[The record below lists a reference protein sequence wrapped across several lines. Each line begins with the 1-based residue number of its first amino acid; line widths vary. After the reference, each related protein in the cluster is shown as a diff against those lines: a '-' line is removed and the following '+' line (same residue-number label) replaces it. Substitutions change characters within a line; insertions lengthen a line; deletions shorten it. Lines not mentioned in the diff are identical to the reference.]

1 MSAVC
6 EFLKGLKKAE
16 LQTIHQFWLPGESVQ
31 ARAEELRT
39 RVGSALRKGVGIE
52 ERVARLSQSQRRLI
66 TTVLARP
73 RPRAPLGDLQEA
85 LALGGAS
92 RIEVEATLRQ
102 LIERGFIARNKT
114 RNRAQP
120 EVLEIPDEL
129 AGHLARVLEVGEEP
143 TSAADVISQKRLP
156 FEIDFDR
163 DTIEDR
169 IDQLEDS
176 VLRQLCHMALKK
188 RGIFDLESEPAS
200 EAMAAA
206 GLDGPDLAAW
216 RKILE
221 DAGIGTIGSISLQDF
236 GISIPD
242 PALVVFQ
249 EWIQKRATARIEDV
263 PEPDSI
269 IEAGVDLFIDLER
282 FSLQVEQSPIR
293 LTRAGSFPKR
303 LAEQC
308 RQEMLLER
316 LGAHL
321 EGDSVTSVLRVA
333 LRLGIIEN
341 FAGELRVNS
350 ESLAAWRKLE
360 FRRKV
365 EVLLQRFLEESAG
378 ERWSFH
384 QEALRG
390 ILMESLRA
398 TPGNGWCSLEALI
411 DQCVGTYLL
420 ELEERE
426 VASALRLRREED
438 FAQKRLQSPF
448 HRLGTDLAYWIVNRL
463 LCLGMCEIGQIGGSL
478 SAFRLTPLGHDQM
491 GHPCE
496 SGECRILVNPDFE
509 IMLFTGGVDG
519 MCLELQLARFSERLS
534 AERVRRFRATPE
546 SMRFGIRSGLT
557 VDEVRKV
564 LEDASDH
571 PLPETV
577 AVSIRDWGRDM
588 DWVQARPAIIF
599 SGLRPDRCKSLR
611 ELLNEE
617 KVKHVELGR
626 GEILIPGTTLQSADG
641 TNPGF
646 IDRLRKE
653 GWLVRIEEDSALRL
667 KSSSKEIR

>member
-31 ARAEELRT
+31 AKAEVLRT

-66 TTVLARP
+66 VTVLGRAA
-73 RPRAPLGDLQEA
+73 PRAPLADLQEA

-102 LIERGFIARNKT
+102 LVERGFISRNKKKD
-114 RNRAQP
+114 RAKP

-129 AGHLARVLEVGEEP
+129 AGHLARVLEVGGEP

-156 FEIDFDR
+156 FEIDFESG
-163 DTIEDR
+163 TIEER
-169 IDQLEDS
+169 IDQLTDP
-176 VLRQLCHMALKK
+176 VLVKLCHQTLKK
-188 RGIFDLESEPAS
+188 RGIFDLESQSALDVLED
-200 EAMAAA
+200 A
-206 GLDGPDLAAW
+206 GIEDPDLASW
-216 RKILE
+216 RTLLE

-242 PALVVFQ
+242 PALVIFQ
-249 EWIQKRATARIEDV
+249 EWIQIRAKARLNDV
-263 PEPDSI
+263 TEPDSI

-282 FSLQVEQSPIR
+282 FSLQVEQNPIR
-293 LTRAGSFPKR
+293 LTRSGSFPKR

-308 RQEMLLER
+308 RQGMLLER
-316 LGAHL
+316 LDTIL

-350 ESLAAWRKLE
+350 DSLASWRNLE

-390 ILMESLRA
+390 ILMDAMRA
-398 TPGNGWCSLEALI
+398 TKGDRWCSLEGLI
-411 DQCVGTYLL
+411 DHCVGTYML

-426 VASALRLRREED
+426 VASSLRLRREED

-463 LCLGMCEIGQIGGSL
+463 LCLGLCEIGQIDGSL
-478 SAFRLTPLGHDQM
+478 AAFRLTSLGHDQL

-496 SGECRILVNPDFE
+496 AGECRILVNPDFE

-519 MCLELQLARFSERLS
+519 MCLELQLARFCERLS

-546 SMRFGIRSGLT
+546 SMRFGIRSGLAI
-557 VDEVRKV
+557 DEIRKV

-599 SGLRPDRCKSLR
+599 GGLRPDRCKSLR
-611 ELLNEE
+611 ELLDQE

-626 GEILIPGTTLQSADG
+626 GEILIPGSTLQSADG
-641 TNPGF
+641 SNPRF
-646 IDRLRKE
+646 IDRLREE

-667 KSSSKEIR
+667 KSPSKESQ